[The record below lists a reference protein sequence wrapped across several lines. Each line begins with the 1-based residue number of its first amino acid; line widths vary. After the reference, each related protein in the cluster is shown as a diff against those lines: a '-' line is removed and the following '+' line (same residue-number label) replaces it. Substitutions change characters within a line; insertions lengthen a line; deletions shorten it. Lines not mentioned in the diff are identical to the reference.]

1 MVRPAKKKFIDGSL
15 PLKVIAQIFL
25 LLQIF
30 VSFSYV
36 LIFVILETKIW
47 FVLMLIFLAEMS
59 WAILTLAGV
68 QAIERT
74 AAVWRLIIFAVT
86 DATLLVFWAL

>member
-1 MVRPAKKKFIDGSL
+1 
-15 PLKVIAQIFL
+15 
-25 LLQIF
+25 
-30 VSFSYV
+30 
-36 LIFVILETKIW
+36 
-47 FVLMLIFLAEMS
+47 MLIFLAEMS

-86 DATLLVFWAL
+86 DATLLVFWALQKWMIFKQFRGMYFSVHFVVVKAIFDLIASYFIWSHYQRLINRPKPN